1 MMTIPWA
8 LSVPGIILLAIV
20 VPLWI
25 ICHYFTVWMRMRAGA
40 AGSGK
45 VAIERAELDRMRALA
60 EGLEQR
66 IESLETIL
74 DAEAP
79 DWRRR

>member
-1 MMTIPWA
+1 
-8 LSVPGIILLAIV
+8 
-20 VPLWI
+20 
-25 ICHYFTVWMRMRAGA
+25 MRAG
-40 AGSGK
+40 GPGK
-45 VAIERAELDRMRALA
+45 VSIERAELDRMHSLA
-60 EGLEQR
+60 EGLERR